1 MLVKLEKCNNIET
14 GSVELMEH
22 TLNLKYAVNG
32 SGKTTIAKAL
42 VAKSAAFYVRID
54 EIELVLKQQ
63 RPRRDIGPDG
73 YLVAYAIASSNLQL
87 NKLVVVDCVNPVPE
101 SRNGWR
107 RVAQGVAGTRLMEVE
122 VICSDPVE
130 HRRRVEER
138 HADIPDFRLPDWNE
152 VRSLN
157 YVAWTEPRLVIDTA
171 KLGISDAVAA
181 IETAMTEIL

>member
-1 MLVKLEKCNNIET
+1 MLIVLS
-14 GSVELMEH
+14 GLP
-22 TLNLKYAVNG
+22 G

-54 EIELVLKQQ
+54 EIEHALKQQ
-63 RPRRDIGPDG
+63 RPGHDIGPEG

-87 NKLVVVDCVNPVPE
+87 GKLVVIDCVNPVPE

-107 RVAQGVAGTRLMEVE
+107 RVAQGIAGTRLLEVE
-122 VICSDPVE
+122 VICSDPAE

-138 HADIPDFRLPDWNE
+138 HADIPDFKLPDWNE
-152 VRSLN
+152 VRSLE
-157 YVAWTEPRLVIDTA
+157 YVPWTEPKLVIDTA
-171 KLGISDAVAA
+171 KLGVSDAIAA